1 MWSRHTPQREDEA
14 GSTRAFGSF
23 GRVYRGSLS
32 SDSAKVRFFGP
43 QRFKASRRFLT
54 ARPSV
59 RCPVSDQ
66 TSLKGTSDGV
76 PLVSIIISTHNRAAQ
91 LAEAVESARGQ
102 DYPRLEVIL
111 INDGSIDETAEVID
125 SYRNDRR
132 FRIITNSTNLGLA
145 ASLNIG
151 IEASSG
157 KYIARIDDDD
167 RWTDR
172 QKLTLQVAFLEAH
185 AEHAVVGTAYTD
197 ESGRLVNNPA
207 SDAQIRQQMLYR
219 CPFCHS
225 SVLIRADTLGP
236 RFRYNTELAYGEDW
250 ELWLRIGAQYQM
262 ANLPTATLSR
272 TQGSDTLSRRHFQHQ
287 LDLAIA
293 LVGTYGQEY
302 PNHSWALFFHRMAR
316 WFFRYFPA
324 NGKVHQLAA
333 RAYRRLFLSSDGQ
346 SNKLPKVR

>member
-1 MWSRHTPQREDEA
+1 MWSRHTSQRENEA
-14 GSTRAFGSF
+14 GATRASGSF
-23 GRVYRGSLS
+23 WGVYRGSLS
-32 SDSAKVRFFGP
+32 SDSAQVRLDPHHFKGSL
-43 QRFKASRRFLT
+43 RFAA

-59 RCPVSDQ
+59 WYPVSDQ
-66 TSLKGTSDGV
+66 ASLKGTLDGV
-76 PLVSIIISTHNRAAQ
+76 PLVSIIISTHNRAVQ
-91 LAEAVESARGQ
+91 LAEAVESVRRQ

-111 INDGSIDETAEVID
+111 INDGSTDETAEVID

-172 QKLTLQVAFLEAH
+172 QKLTLQVAFLQAH
-185 AEHAVVGTAYTD
+185 TEHALVGTAYTD
-197 ESGRLVNNPA
+197 ESGRLVHNPA

-225 SVLIRADTLGP
+225 SVLIRADALMP
-236 RFRYNTELAYGEDW
+236 RLHYNTELPYGEDW
-250 ELWLRIGAQYQM
+250 ELWLRIGARYRM
-262 ANLPTATLSR
+262 ANLLTPTLAR

-287 LDLAIA
+287 LDFAIE
-293 LVGTYGQEY
+293 LVQEY
-302 PNHSWALFFHRMAR
+302 GGNYPNPRLALGFHRMAR
-316 WFFRYFPA
+316 LFFRLFPV
-324 NGKVHQLAA
+324 NGMVHRLAG
-333 RAYRRLFLSSDGQ
+333 RAYRVLFLSTRS
-346 SNKLPKVR
+346 RA